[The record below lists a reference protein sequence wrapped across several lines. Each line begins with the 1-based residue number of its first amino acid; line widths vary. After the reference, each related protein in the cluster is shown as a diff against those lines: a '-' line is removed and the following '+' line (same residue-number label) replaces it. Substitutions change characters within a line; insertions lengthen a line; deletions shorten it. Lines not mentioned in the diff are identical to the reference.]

1 MARKKPDLNDLR
13 LCVDRVVPT
22 ENAMDA
28 AVLAMSENNANE
40 PPPLVMRP
48 GAPVHPLEM
57 ALATPKRWNTGR
69 KLRIKFLDGTA
80 KQKKQVQKYA
90 EQWLPYANIGLD
102 FNGGAN
108 AEIRISFRQPGSWS
122 ALGTDSLLT
131 NAFPKNEPTM
141 NYGWLRDDS
150 AENEW
155 RRVVLH
161 EFGHALSAIHEHQNP
176 KSGIKWNLNEVYR
189 VFSGPPNSWSKATID
204 FNVVQKYSVDQLN
217 ATDFDAKSIML
228 YAFPA
233 ALIASG
239 RATRNNNNLS
249 EQDKKFIGEMYP
261 KQQPVAAA
269 ALESL
274 EIAAPETAMAAPRPP
289 AYFGIEQF
297 RAAAAQIH
305 KLRAR

>member
-1 MARKKPDLNDLR
+1 MARKKPDLNELK
-13 LCVDRVVPT
+13 LCVDRAVPT

-28 AVLAMSENNANE
+28 AVLAMSENNTNE
-40 PPPLVMRP
+40 PPPLIMRP

-57 ALATPKRWNTGR
+57 ALATPKRWNNGR
-69 KLRIKFLDGTA
+69 KLRIKFLDGTP
-80 KQKKQVQKYA
+80 KQKRQVQKYA
-90 EQWLPYANIGLD
+90 EQWLPYANVGLD
-102 FNGGAN
+102 FKGGAD
-108 AEIRISFRQPGSWS
+108 AEIRISFRQSGSWS

-131 NAFPKNEPTM
+131 NAFPKTQPTM

-189 VFSGPPNSWSKATID
+189 VFSGPPNSWSKAQID
-204 FNVVQKYSVDQLN
+204 FNIVQKYSVDQLN

-228 YAFPA
+228 YAFPS
-233 ALIASG
+233 ALIATG
-239 RATRNNNNLS
+239 RATRNNTDLS
-249 EQDKKFIGEMYP
+249 EQDKKFIAEMYP
-261 KQQPVAAA
+261 KQQPVAA

-274 EIAAPETAMAAPRPP
+274 EIAAPESAMAAPRPP
-289 AYFGIEQF
+289 VYFGIEQF

>member
-28 AVLAMSENNANE
+28 AVLAMSENNSNE

-57 ALATPKRWNTGR
+57 ALATPKRWNNGR
-69 KLRIKFLDGTA
+69 KLRIKFLDGSV
-80 KQKKQVQKYA
+80 KQKKLTQKYA
-90 EQWLPYANIGLD
+90 EVWLQYANVALD

-108 AEIRISFRQPGSWS
+108 AEVRISFRQSGSWS

-131 NAFPKNEPTM
+131 NAFPKSQPTM
-141 NYGWLRDDS
+141 NYGWLRDNT
-150 AENEW
+150 AESEW

-176 KSGIKWNLNEVYR
+176 KAGIKWNLAEVYR
-189 VFSGPPNSWSKATID
+189 VFSGPPNNWSKSMID
-204 FNVVQKYSVDQLN
+204 FNIVQKYQVDQLN
-217 ATDFDAKSIML
+217 ATDFDPKSIML
-228 YAFPA
+228 YAFPG

-239 RATRNNNNLS
+239 RATANNTDLS
-249 EQDKKFIGEMYP
+249 DNDKKFIAEMYP
-261 KQQPVAAA
+261 KSAPSAV
-269 ALESL
+269 LEL
-274 EIAAPETAMAAPRPP
+274 AAPETAAAAAAPPP
-289 AYFGIEQF
+289 AYFGIAEF
-297 RAAAAQIH
+297 RQAAQRIQR
-305 KLRAR
+305 LRAR